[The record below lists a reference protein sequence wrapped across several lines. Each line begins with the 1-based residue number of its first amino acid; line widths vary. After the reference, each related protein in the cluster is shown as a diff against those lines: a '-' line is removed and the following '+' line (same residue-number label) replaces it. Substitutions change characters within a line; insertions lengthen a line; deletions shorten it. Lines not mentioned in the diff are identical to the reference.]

1 MALYLISAWALV
13 LLYCAVIGAWTGG
26 PTAPALGVGT
36 LMLGAIVLQA
46 ANFGQARRPL
56 RPANAADPAAVAAGL
71 CEAVSAPAALVAAG
85 LVRDA
90 NPAFLALLEF
100 GGGRDEGIGL
110 PVANPVPPLAQGRLG
125 ALLSAGADC
134 EGAGTPAVVR
144 GLKADGSPGEGR
156 A

>member
-26 PTAPALGVGT
+26 PTAPALGIGT

-56 RPANAADPAAVAAGL
+56 RSESASDPAAAGL
-71 CEAVSAPAALVAAG
+71 CEAMSAPAALGGAG

-90 NPAFLALLEF
+90 NRAFLALLDF
-100 GGGRDEGIGL
+100 GGRRDEVIGL
-110 PVANPVPPLAQGRLG
+110 PISNLVHPLDQGRLG
-125 ALLSAGADC
+125 ALLAAGADC
-134 EGAGTPAVVR
+134 EGAGGPAV
-144 GLKADGSPGEGR
+144 
-156 A
+156 

>member
-46 ANFGQARRPL
+46 ANFGQTRRPL

-71 CEAVSAPAALVAAG
+71 CEAVPAPAALVAAG
-85 LVRDA
+85 LVRHA
-90 NPAFLALLEF
+90 NRAFLALLEF
-100 GGGRDEGIGL
+100 GGRRDEGSRVAASHHGHPPPQGPPGGL
-110 PVANPVPPLAQGRLG
+110 
-125 ALLSAGADC
+125 LL
-134 EGAGTPAVVR
+134 
-144 GLKADGSPGEGR
+144 PGVDLR
-156 A
+156 S